1 MRRLFVAKAA
11 LDRILHDDSIP
22 LRVVKGTLERYR
34 RKRMETL
41 FVRQELIPRMA
52 CFGNIEI
59 LWEGNT
65 MLHFG

>member
-1 MRRLFVAKAA
+1 MANAA
-11 LDRILHDDSIP
+11 SDRILHDDSIP
-22 LRVVKGTLERYR
+22 LGVVKGTLGRYR
-34 RKRMETL
+34 RKRMKTL

-65 MLHFG
+65 MLRFG